1 VRQGGPTGG
10 FPISDSPPRKPGLL
24 AELMERRVGRAAAMY
39 VVVAFAL
46 LQAADLLLP
55 ALGAP
60 YWVFRVFV
68 GVAFVGLP
76 TTLALSWYF
85 DLTPQG
91 LKEADSEGF
100 RGGRRA
106 IWLRRSLLGLVGAS
120 ALLLGGFAILRTLP
134 STVELDRNRIVVF
147 PLVVPEGDV
156 ATSVGEDIA
165 TMIGHALDR
174 AASLRWI
181 DGWAFLDAEQQ
192 LNSRTLSLSQARS
205 ITTTQGS
212 GRFVVGRVVAGADS
226 VTVLLDLF
234 DVAEELPL
242 QRASA
247 RGSLD
252 EPWAPG
258 LRAASQL
265 LPSLIGQV
273 PADFAAHF
281 TDRDPA
287 AVAQFLSGEAAFRR
301 ARYAEALAGY
311 QSAFDLDPAFPQA
324 AIRGAQAASWRH
336 RSQEA
341 SLLVEAALALDL
353 TNRDRAFAEGLQAY
367 LAGDSEGALAALE
380 RALALDPRMAAAHAQ
395 RGEVYHHLA
404 PSRRFPDSVATEA
417 FRQAHALDPTAG
429 GVLYHLAQHRLR
441 TESPGALRGLELD
454 FRAAAADLELVS
466 EIEVSTRCAVHGP
479 GRVDWEEEAHQR
491 PGPLMEAAVNLA
503 GGEERWAC
511 AEAAYR
517 ALLAHDTTTSG
528 WEVGRRWS
536 SLKGLMG
543 LLLATGRAEEAMAL
557 VDAAGISLDD
567 LRAAADPWAGRD
579 HTPDSG
585 TGNPVQFAEL
595 LFLLAEA
602 AGYPTD
608 GRAEVVAAANRHE
621 DGRYRS
627 SNNAR
632 LWFMGIWEASRGNG
646 AATRDVARRMEE
658 RLATGPGSVQDS
670 LLSRAMAGHAA
681 LAEGD
686 STAAVEILRSLR
698 PRGEIQWNEADAL
711 GYERL
716 VHARLA
722 LALGRPSEAVDVTTW
737 LEASPSIYPLF
748 RPAVLEVRA
757 AAMETLRQNS
767 DARIVRERRDRLVTA
782 SRP

>member
-1 VRQGGPTGG
+1 
-10 FPISDSPPRKPGLL
+10 
-24 AELMERRVGRAAAMY
+24 MERRVGRAAAMY

-60 YWVFRVFV
+60 YWVFRALV
-68 GVAFVGLP
+68 GVAFVGFP
-76 TTLALSWYF
+76 IVLALSWYF

-91 LKEADSEGF
+91 LRKAGPEDPLGTVGPPRARWMR
-100 RGGRRA
+100 RGA
-106 IWLRRSLLGLVGAS
+106 LGLVGAS
-120 ALLLGGFAILRTLP
+120 ALLLGGLAIFRTLP

-147 PLVVPEGDV
+147 PIVVPEGGLP
-156 ATSVGEDIA
+156 TSVGEDIA

-181 DGWAFLDAEQQ
+181 DGWAFLDPEQQ
-192 LNSRTLSLSQARS
+192 LNPRTLTLARARS
-205 ITTTQGS
+205 IATAQGS
-212 GRFVVGRVVAGADS
+212 GRFVVGRLVAGVDS

-247 RGSLD
+247 RGGLG
-252 EPWAPG
+252 EPWVPG

-265 LPSLIGQV
+265 LPSLLGQV

-281 TDRDPA
+281 TERDPA

-301 ARYAEALAGY
+301 ARYADALAAY
-311 QSAFDLDPAFPQA
+311 QSAFDLDPDFPEA

-341 SLLVEAALALDL
+341 SFLVEAALLLDL
-353 TNRDRAFAEGLQAY
+353 TDRDRAFAEGLQAY
-367 LAGDSEGALAALE
+367 LAGDSERALAALD
-380 RALALDPRMAAAHAQ
+380 RALLLDPRMAAAHAQ

-417 FRQAHALDPTAG
+417 FQRAHALDPTAG

-441 TESPGALRGLELD
+441 SDDPDALRGLDVE
-454 FRAAAADLELVS
+454 FRAAAADPELVS
-466 EIEVSTRCAVHGP
+466 EIVLATRCAVHGP
-479 GRVDWEEEAHQR
+479 GSVDWEEEAHRR
-491 PGPLMEAAVNLA
+491 PGPLMEVAANLA
-503 GGEERWAC
+503 GGEGRWSC

-517 ALLAHDTTTSG
+517 ALLAHDTTTTG

-543 LLLATGRAEEAMAL
+543 LLLATGRTDEALAL
-557 VDAAGISLDD
+557 VEAAGSSLED
-567 LRAAADPWAGRD
+567 LRAMADPRPVRD
-579 HTPDSG
+579 HTPEPGDG
-585 TGNPVQFAEL
+585 TPVQFAEL
-595 LFLLAEA
+595 LFLLVEA

-608 GRAEVVAAANRHE
+608 GRAEVVAAANRDE

-627 SNNAR
+627 SNSAR

-646 AATRDVARRMEE
+646 AATRDIARRMED
-658 RLATGPGSVQDS
+658 RLATGPRTARDS
-670 LLSRAMAGHAA
+670 LLAQAMSGHAA

-686 STAAVEILRSLR
+686 STAALDILRSLR
-698 PRGEIQWNEADAL
+698 PRGEIQWNESDAL
-711 GYERL
+711 GFERL

-737 LEASPSIYPLF
+737 LESTPSIYPLF

-757 AAMETLRQNS
+757 AAMESLRQNS
-767 DARIVRERRDRLVTA
+767 DARIVRDRRDRLVTA